1 MEIFFRTKEESN
13 RIQEEKFLKLAPQDR
28 FYSFLA
34 LMFKS
39 KIFIN
44 TAENNIRDDSLIN
57 NHNNQS
63 EFCQNKIPKSSS
75 DLTNNSFK
83 IIIND

>member
-13 RIQEEKFLKLAPQDR
+13 RTQEEEFLKLAPQDR

-34 LMFKS
+34 LMNKL

-44 TAENNIRDDSLIN
+44 SAENNIREGSLSN
-57 NHNNQS
+57 NNNQS
-63 EFCQNKIPKSSS
+63 EFHPGKISKS
-75 DLTNNSFK
+75 LTGLKNNNFK

>member
-13 RIQEEKFLKLAPQDR
+13 RIQEEEFLKLAPQDR

-34 LMFKS
+34 LMNKL

-44 TAENNIRDDSLIN
+44 TAENNIRERPLIN

-63 EFCQNKIPKSSS
+63 EFHSTKKSKSLS
-75 DLTNNSFK
+75 DLKNNSFK